1 MFDEFMPKVLI
12 LFWTIILSCARF
24 ENQRWVRARQ
34 GGFRGSNEAF
44 GAFVDLTYG
53 IGLALILTAMA
64 LSFFDF
70 GWKQTAGLIGLT
82 MVAGWAWAA
91 LGAFIAAIVT
101 PQFLWVTGTVL
112 VYVAAIPLLLQF
124 SWFGLR

>member
-1 MFDEFMPKVLI
+1 MFDEFMPRGII
-12 LFWTIILSCARF
+12 LFWSIIFNCARF

-34 GGFRGSNEAF
+34 GGLRGSNEAV
-44 GAFVDLTYG
+44 GAFVDLTYW
-53 IGLALILTAMA
+53 IGLALILTVMA

-82 MVAGWAWAA
+82 MVAGWIWAA
-91 LGAFIAAIVT
+91 IGAFIVT
-101 PQFLWVTGTVL
+101 PLFLSVVGTML